1 MKKRLEKKVEKMRR
15 KKVHEILEMVLE
27 INGTHSRRREL
38 TGNKPTAFFY
48 FAGHTAGVSVDVYSN
63 GWDCYGRS
71 RDHGR
76 EAYIDAHIKDA
87 ELTDLK
93 NEIENVMEELRYAG
107 KM

>member
-27 INGTHSRRREL
+27 INGTHSRHRGI

-48 FAGHTAGVSVDVYSN
+48 FTGHTAGVTVDVYN
-63 GWDCYGRS
+63 DGWDYGRS
-71 RDHGR
+71 SNYRM
-76 EAYIDAHIKDA
+76 ESYIDKHIKGA

-93 NEIENVMEELRYAG
+93 NEIKNVMEELRHAG

>member
-27 INGTHSRRREL
+27 INTTYSRKRAL
-38 TGNKPTAFFY
+38 TGNKPTAFFN
-48 FAGHTAGVSVDVYSN
+48 FSGHTAGVDVNVYN
-63 GWDCYGRS
+63 DGWIFGNS
-71 RDHGR
+71 SDHAMR
-76 EAYIDAHIKDA
+76 AYIDAHIKDA

-93 NEIENVMEELRYAG
+93 NEIKNVMEELRYAG

>member
-27 INGTHSRRREL
+27 INGTHSRQREL
-38 TGNKPTAFFY
+38 TGNKPTAFFC
-48 FAGHTAGVSVDVYSN
+48 FSGHTAGVAVNVYN
-63 GWDCYGRS
+63 DGWDFGRLS
-71 RDHGR
+71 DHGM
-76 EAYIDAHIKDA
+76 ESYIDVHINGA

-93 NEIENVMEELRYAG
+93 NEIANVMEELRYAG